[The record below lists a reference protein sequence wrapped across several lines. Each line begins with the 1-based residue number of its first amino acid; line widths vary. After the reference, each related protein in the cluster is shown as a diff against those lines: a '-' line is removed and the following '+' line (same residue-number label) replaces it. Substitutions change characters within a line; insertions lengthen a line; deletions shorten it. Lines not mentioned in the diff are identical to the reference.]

1 MDTSNST
8 STGGLRPT
16 GQTASLLDLGT
27 GKNDGLVIVGTGPES
42 PGNSLEIGGELA
54 FLKKAADLQLYA
66 SVVPA
71 WLAYYDVVIDG
82 PAVLPPVSQYFD
94 KVAAGIMRSISQD
107 MGLEVVSVKV
117 DRNAVR
123 LTMRLR
129 CIPLQID
136 LLQHRYPEAK
146 ATLVMNEPAADEA
159 VTIGEDG
166 QTAA

>member
-1 MDTSNST
+1 MENTQPTSL
-8 STGGLRPT
+8 GGLRPT
-16 GQTASLLDLGT
+16 GQQASLLDLS
-27 GKNDGLVIVGTGPES
+27 GKGSDDSLVIVGVGPES
-42 PGNSLEIGGELA
+42 PGSSVDVGGELA

-71 WLAYYDVVIDG
+71 WLAYYDVVLDG

-94 KVAAGIMRSISQD
+94 KVAASIMRSITQD
-107 MGLEVVSVKV
+107 MGLEVASVKV

-123 LTMRLR
+123 LTLRVR

-146 ATLVMNEPAADEA
+146 ATLVMEEPAQAETA
-159 VTIGEDG
+159 TGEDG
-166 QTAA
+166 QNAA